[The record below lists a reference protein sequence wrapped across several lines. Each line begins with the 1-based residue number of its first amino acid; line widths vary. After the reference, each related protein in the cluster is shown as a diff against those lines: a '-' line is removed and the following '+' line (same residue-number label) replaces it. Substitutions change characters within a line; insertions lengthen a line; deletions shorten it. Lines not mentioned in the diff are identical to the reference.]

1 LLASHPGDTGDNT
14 VERSL
19 LMPKFL
25 FEGSYTVE
33 GTKGLQREGGTSR
46 RNAVAKAVESVGG
59 RLERFY
65 FAFGDHDA
73 FVIADLPGN
82 ESATAVAL
90 AFSAAGG
97 ASVRTVA
104 LLTPEEV
111 DAAVK
116 RSVDYRPP
124 VEWEEPR
131 HG

>member
-1 LLASHPGDTGDNT
+1 
-14 VERSL
+14 
-19 LMPKFL
+19 MPKFL

-33 GTKGLQREGGTSR
+33 GTKGLQREGGSRR

-73 FVIADLPGN
+73 FVIADLPDN

-97 ASVRTVA
+97 ASVRTVV

-124 VEWEEPR
+124 AEWEEPR
-131 HG
+131 HM

>member
-1 LLASHPGDTGDNT
+1 
-14 VERSL
+14 
-19 LMPKFL
+19 
-25 FEGSYTVE
+25 VE
-33 GTKGLQREGGTSR
+33 GTKGLQREGGTSK

>member
-1 LLASHPGDTGDNT
+1 
-14 VERSL
+14 
-19 LMPKFL
+19 MPKFL

-33 GTKGLQREGGTSR
+33 GTRGLQREGGTSR
-46 RNAVAKAVESVGG
+46 RNAVANAVESVGG

-73 FVIADLPGN
+73 FVIADLPDN

-97 ASVRTVA
+97 ASVRTVV

-131 HG
+131 HM